1 MNNKEEYI
9 KELEE
14 VIRKFLEPMR
24 GIPFSVAIKAL
35 TGFNVL
41 TYNLNTNE
49 NQKLLKQLSKAAQ
62 LGGKMAFKEGILTG
76 RPNEAGNHIE
86 PFVIKALRMVRLK
99 ADKPISFP
107 YFDEF

>member
-41 TYNLNTNE
+41 IFDLNTDE

-62 LGGKMAFKEGILTG
+62 LGGQMAFEEGILTE
-76 RPNEAGNHIE
+76 RHNEAGNHIE
-86 PFVIKALRMVRLK
+86 PFVIKALRMVGLK
-99 ADKPISFP
+99 ADKPVSFSS
-107 YFDEF
+107 FDEF